1 MLRGLNCV
9 YLWKLVLEAA
19 CEQTGAPLSKP
30 VLAERADA
38 KASYQAFQKILKA
51 RRGAAAKARGG
62 PPLEAL
68 LAGLG
73 EEECGQLL
81 QGLPLQAE

>member
-1 MLRGLNCV
+1 M

-51 RRGAAAKARGG
+51 RRGAAASVRARGG
-62 PPLEAL
+62 PALQAL
-68 LAGLG
+68 LADDAAC
-73 EEECGQLL
+73 EQLL
-81 QGLPLQAE
+81 QRLQM